1 MVLQPTH
8 SLVVQNG
15 RYIVLP
21 AWKGGQ
27 VGYINLA
34 IPSDI
39 RSTDLVQQYPVG
51 TKLIDGERVFYYAKA
66 SSVGVTKTDYGV
78 KNGYRQHVRY
88 GAVTA
93 VASAGDKEITITV
106 NASDGVLGDGD
117 IAANELAGGFV
128 VVFNHDDDA
137 FVCRILENTATDGG
151 GDITLQLQDELPV
164 ALTTGAVDHA
174 ECMAHWALGCE
185 YNTDNEEPVVGVAHA
200 KVTADY
206 WFWLQTWGPCWL
218 GPSSSGPA
226 EAAHKHQIVFES
238 TGEVDNH
245 DDDSAILEYQQHAGF
260 GLCHAIG
267 GGQGAPFFMLQ
278 ICP

>member
-1 MVLQPTH
+1 MTKYRTDVRNE
-8 SLVVQNG
+8 NG
-15 RYIVLP
+15 RILIPP

-27 VGYINLA
+27 EGWENMA
-34 IPSDI
+34 MPDI
-39 RSTDLVQQYPVG
+39 RDVDSVQKYPVG
-51 TKLIDGERVFYYAKA
+51 MKLVDGERVFYYAQA
-66 SSVGVTKTDYGV
+66 AGVGVTKTDYGV

-88 GAVTA
+88 GDVTA
-93 VASAGDKEITITV
+93 AASAGDKVVVITV
-106 NASDGVLGDGD
+106 HASDGVEGDGD

-151 GDITLQLQDELPV
+151 GEMTLTLQDELPV
-164 ALTTGAVDHA
+164 DLTTSSDA
-174 ECMAHWALGCE
+174 EAMAHWALGCE
-185 YNTDNEEPVVGVAHA
+185 WNTDNEEPVVGMAHA
-200 KVTADY
+200 KAAAGS
-206 WFWLQTWGPCWL
+206 WFWLQTWGPVWA
-218 GPSSSGPA
+218 GPSSSGPC

-245 DDDSAILEYQQHAGF
+245 DDSSAILEFQQHAGF